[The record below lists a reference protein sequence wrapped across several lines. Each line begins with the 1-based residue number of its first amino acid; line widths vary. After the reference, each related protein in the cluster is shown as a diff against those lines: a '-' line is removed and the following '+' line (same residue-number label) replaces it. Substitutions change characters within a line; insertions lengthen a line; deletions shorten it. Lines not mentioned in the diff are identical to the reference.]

1 MRIFLN
7 GIGAFGVD
15 TLQKL
20 QAQGDEIV
28 AVAAPP
34 QSLSG
39 RADRLWAYAADAGIP
54 VFETK
59 RLAEPEVEAAL
70 RQTAPELGVMAF
82 VEDLIKASTLGLPAH
97 GTIQYHPSLLPKHR
111 GRSAINWSI
120 IQGESKTG
128 ISIFWPDEGLDT
140 GPVLLQREVEIGPD
154 DTTGSLY
161 YDKLYPLGLEALA
174 DAVDLVR
181 QGRAPKTPQDESQ
194 ATYERPC
201 DDKAAQIDWARPL
214 TDVYNLV
221 RGCDP
226 SPGAWS
232 PWRETKVRMLG
243 ATPLPDQT
251 GSPGVVQGIDDEGV
265 IIGALNGALRIKTL
279 RVDTDPTK
287 STQDVIADNSIVVGS
302 EFEAKGS

>member
-15 TLQKL
+15 TLEAL
-20 QAQGDEIV
+20 RSQGDEIV

-54 VFETK
+54 VLETK

-70 RQTAPELGVMAF
+70 RETAPQLGVMAF
-82 VEDLIKASTLGLPAH
+82 VQEFIAPSTLDLPEH
-97 GTIQYHPSLLPKHR
+97 GTIQYHPSLLPRHR
-111 GRSAINWSI
+111 GRSAINWAV
-120 IQGESKTG
+120 IQGETRTG
-128 ISIFWPDEGLDT
+128 ISIFWPDEGMDT

-161 YDKLYPLGLEALA
+161 RDRLYPLGIEALA
-174 DAVDLVR
+174 EAVDLVR
-181 QGRAPKTPQDESQ
+181 QGRAPKTPQDERA

-201 DDKAAQIDWARPL
+201 GERASRIDWRRPL
-214 TDVYNLV
+214 ADVYNLV

-232 PWRETKVRMLG
+232 MWRETKIRMLS
-243 ATPLPDQT
+243 ATAISDQ
-251 GSPGVVQGIDDEGV
+251 SVAPGVVTAVDDAGV
-265 IIGALNGALRIKTL
+265 IIGALDGTLRVKTL
-279 RVDTDPTK
+279 RVDADPAK
-287 STQDVIADNSIVVGS
+287 STQDIVAENSIVVGS
-302 EFEAKGS
+302 AFEVGSS